1 MGKYSI
7 FSSENIIL
15 CALNGIGLISL
26 FVNGIGLDFGI
37 NCDYAC
43 LKHKKYTI
51 DFRRSAGKLP
61 DKGNKKYYVTD
72 NDCDGTKEKPY
83 KLKSLWLVPISPQS
97 KNKNNKYVLSE
108 EQKTN
113 FKNILIETFNKE
125 NMYLF

>member
-1 MGKYSI
+1 MEKKEKMKKLTFEEVMGRYEELVSSEYEFPC
-7 FSSENIIL
+7 FSS
-15 CALNGIGLISL
+15 
-26 FVNGIGLDFGI
+26 
-37 NCDYAC
+37 
-43 LKHKKYTI
+43 
-51 DFRRSAGKLP
+51 
-61 DKGNKKYYVTD
+61 YYITD

-97 KNKNNKYVLSE
+97 KNKNNKYILSE